1 MAASAILVVGNRS
14 LLSPEGDESFSGDG
28 AEPPASPVAALEIL
42 GKSIVEHTIARLHS
56 AGINSVSVV
65 REVGFSLTAGRRFVP
80 DVLMKQARKGFDRV
94 LLIRL
99 GAYAEV
105 DCADLLRFHSE
116 AGAGVTR
123 VCDLSGPL
131 DFWVLDSA
139 PSGRA
144 RPNLDSASEV
154 NPPSDYLTTGYVNR
168 LTDARDLRRL
178 VADAFQGRCAIRPR
192 GREVKPGVWIDD
204 GARVHR
210 SARIVAPAYIG
221 RGTRVRAAAL
231 VTRFSNLERRCL
243 VDFGTAIEDSSV
255 LPYTHVGRGLDVAHA
270 VVEGSRLVNLS
281 RNVAVTIR
289 DANLIGPTV
298 SRRHWFGY
306 GRKKKVEIALPITE
320 AFDIEPVPHAALRPR
335 TVLRILS
342 KGEV

>member
-14 LLSPEGDESFSGDG
+14 LLSPGDDESPSVDG
-28 AEPPASPVAALEIL
+28 TEPPATPIAALEIL
-42 GKSIVEHTIARLHS
+42 GQSIVEHTIARLHN
-56 AGINSVSVV
+56 AGIHAVSVV
-65 REVGFSLTAGRRFVP
+65 HEVGFSLTAGRRFVP
-80 DVLMKQARKGFDRV
+80 DVLMKQARKGFEKV

-105 DCADLLRFHSE
+105 DCADLLRFHGE
-116 AGAGVTR
+116 AGSAVTR
-123 VCDLSGPL
+123 VCDNSGPL

-139 PSGRA
+139 PAIGSR
-144 RPNLDSASEV
+144 LDLDLPSDA
-154 NPPSDYLTTGYVNR
+154 NPPSDYLTRGYVNR
-168 LTDARDLRRL
+168 LQGARDFRRL
-178 VADAFQGRCAIRPR
+178 VVDAFQGRCAIQPR
-192 GREVKPGVWIDD
+192 GREVNPGIWIDD

-210 SARIVAPAYIG
+210 SARMVAPAYIG

-231 VTRFSNLERRCL
+231 ITRFSNLERRCL
-243 VDFGTAIEDSSV
+243 VDYGTAIEDSSV

-270 VVEGSRLVNLS
+270 VVEGGRLMNLS
-281 RNVAVTIR
+281 RNVTVTIR
-289 DANLIGPTV
+289 DANLIGPT

-306 GRKKKVEIALPITE
+306 SGKRAAIAAPVTETVE
-320 AFDIEPVPHAALRPR
+320 FEPVPHLAPRPR

>member
-1 MAASAILVVGNRS
+1 
-14 LLSPEGDESFSGDG
+14 
-28 AEPPASPVAALEIL
+28 LEIL

-168 LTDARDLRRL
+168 LADARDLRRL
-178 VADAFQGRCAIRPR
+178 VTDAFQGRCAIR
-192 GREVKPGVWIDD
+192 K
-204 GARVHR
+204 
-210 SARIVAPAYIG
+210 
-221 RGTRVRAAAL
+221 
-231 VTRFSNLERRCL
+231 
-243 VDFGTAIEDSSV
+243 
-255 LPYTHVGRGLDVAHA
+255 
-270 VVEGSRLVNLS
+270 
-281 RNVAVTIR
+281 
-289 DANLIGPTV
+289 
-298 SRRHWFGY
+298 
-306 GRKKKVEIALPITE
+306 
-320 AFDIEPVPHAALRPR
+320 
-335 TVLRILS
+335 
-342 KGEV
+342 

>member
-14 LLSPEGDESFSGDG
+14 ILSPGGDESPSQDG
-28 AEPPASPVAALEIL
+28 AEPPATPIAALEIL
-42 GKSIVEHTIARLHS
+42 GRSIVEHTVARLHS
-56 AGINSVSVV
+56 AGIDAVSVV
-65 REVGFSLTAGRRFVP
+65 HEVGFSLTVGRRFVP
-80 DVLMKQARKGFDRV
+80 DVLAKQARNGFERV
-94 LLIRL
+94 LLVRL

-105 DCADLLRFHSE
+105 DCADLLRFHAE
-116 AGAGVTR
+116 AAAGVTR
-123 VCDLSGPL
+123 VCDNAGPL

-139 PSGRA
+139 PP
-144 RPNLDSASEV
+144 RPRLNLDLPSNV
-154 NPPSDYLTTGYVNR
+154 NPPSDYLTKGYVNR
-168 LTDARDLRRL
+168 LEGARDLRRL
-178 VADAFQGRCAIRPR
+178 VVDAFQGRCAIRPR
-192 GREVKPGVWIDD
+192 GREVNPGVWIDD

-210 SARIVAPAYIG
+210 SARMVAPAYVG

-231 VTRFSNLERRCL
+231 ITRFSNLERRCL
-243 VDFGTAIEDSSV
+243 VDYGTAIEDSSV

-270 VVEGSRLVNLS
+270 VVEGGRLMNLS

-289 DANLIGPTV
+289 DANLIGPTA

-306 GRKKKVEIALPITE
+306 GGGRAAVAAPITE
-320 AFDIEPVPHAALRPR
+320 TIEFEPVPHLAPRPR

>member
-1 MAASAILVVGNRS
+1 VAASAILVVGTRS
-14 LLSPEGDESFSGDG
+14 LLSPEGDESFSADG
-28 AEPPASPVAALEIL
+28 AEPPASPIASLEIL
-42 GKSIVEHTIARLHS
+42 GQSIVEHTIARLHS
-56 AGINSVSVV
+56 AGINTVSVV
-65 REVGFSLTAGRRFVP
+65 HEVGFSLTAGWRFVP
-80 DVLMKQARKGFDRV
+80 DVLMKQARKGFEKV

-105 DCADLLRFHSE
+105 DCADLLKFHSE
-116 AGAGVTR
+116 SGAGVTR
-123 VCDLSGPL
+123 VCDASGPL

-139 PSGRA
+139 PA
-144 RPNLDSASEV
+144 RRSRLNLDSHWEI
-154 NPPSDYLTTGYVNR
+154 NPPSDYLTRGYVNR
-168 LTDARDLRRL
+168 LEDARDLRRL

-192 GREVKPGVWIDD
+192 GREIKPGVWIDD
-204 GARVHR
+204 GARIHR

-231 VTRFSNLERRCL
+231 VTRFTNLERRCL
-243 VDFGTAIEDSSV
+243 VDYGTAIEDSSV
-255 LPYTHVGRGLDVAHA
+255 LPYTHVGRGLDLVHA

-281 RNVAVTIR
+281 HNVAVTIR
-289 DANLIGPTV
+289 DASLLGPTV

-306 GRKKKVEIALPITE
+306 GRKKAAVAVPITE
-320 AFDIEPVPHAALRPR
+320 AFEIESVVHAAARPR

>member
-1 MAASAILVVGNRS
+1 MAASAILVVGTRS
-14 LLSPEGDESFSGDG
+14 LLSPEGEESFSGDG
-28 AEPPASPVAALEIL
+28 AEPPASPIASLEIL
-42 GKSIVEHTIARLHS
+42 GKSIVEHTIERLHS
-56 AGINSVSVV
+56 AGIHAVSVV

-105 DCADLLRFHSE
+105 DCTDLLRFHSE

-123 VCDLSGPL
+123 VCDASGPL
-131 DFWVLDSA
+131 DFWVLNSA
-139 PSGRA
+139 PSGRS

-154 NPPSDYLTTGYVNR
+154 NPPSDYLTAGYVNR
-168 LTDARDLRRL
+168 LADARDLRRL

-192 GREVKPGVWIDD
+192 GREVRPGVWIDD

-231 VTRFSNLERRCL
+231 VT
-243 VDFGTAIEDSSV
+243 
-255 LPYTHVGRGLDVAHA
+255 HA

-289 DANLIGPTV
+289 DANIIGPTV

-306 GRKKKVEIALPITE
+306 GRKKMEVATPLTE
-320 AFDIEPVPHAALRPR
+320 TFEIEPVPHAALRPR

>member
-1 MAASAILVVGNRS
+1 MAASAILVVGTRS
-14 LLSPEGDESFSGDG
+14 LLSPESDESFSADG
-28 AEPPASPVAALEIL
+28 SEPPACPIASLEVL
-42 GKSIVEHTIARLHS
+42 GRSIVEHTIARLHT
-56 AGINSVSVV
+56 AGIHTVSVV

-80 DVLMKQARKGFDRV
+80 DVLMKQARRGFERV

-105 DCADLLRFHSE
+105 DCADLLQFHSE
-116 AGAGVTR
+116 EGAGVTR
-123 VCDLSGPL
+123 VCDASGPL

-139 PSGRA
+139 PA
-144 RPNLDSASEV
+144 RRSRLNLDSPWDV
-154 NPPSDYLTTGYVNR
+154 NPPSDYLTRGYVNR
-168 LTDARDLRRL
+168 LEDARDLRRL
-178 VADAFQGRCAIRPR
+178 VADAFEGRCAIRPC
-192 GREVKPGVWIDD
+192 GREITPGVWIDD
-204 GARVHR
+204 GARIHR

-231 VTRFSNLERRCL
+231 ISRFSNLERRCL
-243 VDFGTAIEDSSV
+243 VDYGTAIEDSSV
-255 LPYTHVGRGLDVAHA
+255 LPYTHVGRGLDLAHA

-281 RNVAVTIR
+281 HNVVVTIR
-289 DANLIGPTV
+289 DTNLIGPTA

-306 GRKKKVEIALPITE
+306 GRKKAAVAAPLTE
-320 AFDIEPVPHAALRPR
+320 ACEIESVAHAAPRPR

>member
-1 MAASAILVVGNRS
+1 MAASAILVVGTRS
-14 LLSPEGDESFSGDG
+14 LLSPESDESFSADG
-28 AEPPASPVAALEIL
+28 AEPPATPIASLEVL

-56 AGINSVSVV
+56 AGIHAVSVV
-65 REVGFSLTAGRRFVP
+65 HEVGFSLTAGWRFVP
-80 DVLMKQARKGFDRV
+80 EVLTKQARKGFERV

-105 DCADLLRFHSE
+105 DCAGLLQFHNQ

-123 VCDLSGPL
+123 VCDASGPL

-139 PSGRA
+139 PA
-144 RPNLDSASEV
+144 RRSKLNLDSQWEIH
-154 NPPSDYLTTGYVNR
+154 PPSDYLTRGYVNR
-168 LTDARDLRRL
+168 LQDARDLRRL
-178 VADAFQGRCAIRPR
+178 VADAFEGRCAIRPR
-192 GREVKPGVWIDD
+192 GREIKPGVWIDD
-204 GARVHR
+204 GARIHR
-210 SARIVAPAYIG
+210 SARLVAPAYIG

-231 VTRFSNLERRCL
+231 ISRFSNLERRCL
-243 VDFGTAIEDSSV
+243 VDYGTAIEDSSV
-255 LPYTHVGRGLDVAHA
+255 LPYTHVGRGLDLAHA

-289 DANLIGPTV
+289 DANLIGSTA

-306 GRKKKVEIALPITE
+306 GRKKAAVAAPITE
-320 AFDIEPVPHAALRPR
+320 AFEIDPVPHAAPRPR
-335 TVLRILS
+335 TVLRMLS

>member
-1 MAASAILVVGNRS
+1 MPASAILVVGNRS
-14 LLSPEGDESFSGDG
+14 LLLSPGGDESFPVDG
-28 AEPPASPVAALEIL
+28 TEPPATPIAALEIL
-42 GKSIVEHTIARLHS
+42 GQSIVEHTIARLHS
-56 AGINSVSVV
+56 AGINAVSVV
-65 REVGFSLTAGRRFVP
+65 HEVAFSLTAGQRFVP

-105 DCADLLRFHSE
+105 DCADLLRFHDE
-116 AGAGVTR
+116 AGAAVTR
-123 VCDLSGPL
+123 VCDNSGPL
-131 DFWVLDSA
+131 DCWVLDSA
-139 PSGRA
+139 PAIRGRL
-144 RPNLDSASEV
+144 NLDLPSDA
-154 NPPSDYLTTGYVNR
+154 NPPSDYLTKGYVNR
-168 LTDARDLRRL
+168 LEGARDLRRL
-178 VADAFQGRCAIRPR
+178 VVDAFQGRCAIRPR

-210 SARIVAPAYIG
+210 SARMVAPAYIG
-221 RGTRVRAAAL
+221 RGTRVRAATL
-231 VTRFSNLERRCL
+231 ITRFSNLERRCL
-243 VDFGTAIEDSSV
+243 VDYGTAIEDSSV

-270 VVEGSRLVNLS
+270 VVEGERLMNLS

-289 DANLIGPTV
+289 DANLIGPTA

-306 GRKKKVEIALPITE
+306 GGKKAAVAVPITE
-320 AFDIEPVPHAALRPR
+320 TIEFEPVPHLARRPR

>member
-1 MAASAILVVGNRS
+1 MPPGPWISGSWTPLPQAA
-14 LLSPEGDESFSGDG
+14 
-28 AEPPASPVAALEIL
+28 
-42 GKSIVEHTIARLHS
+42 
-56 AGINSVSVV
+56 
-65 REVGFSLTAGRRFVP
+65 AGRIW
-80 DVLMKQARKGFDRV
+80 
-94 LLIRL
+94 IR
-99 GAYAEV
+99 
-105 DCADLLRFHSE
+105 
-116 AGAGVTR
+116 
-123 VCDLSGPL
+123 
-131 DFWVLDSA
+131 
-139 PSGRA
+139 
-144 RPNLDSASEV
+144 ASEV

-168 LTDARDLRRL
+168 LADARDLRRL

-243 VDFGTAIEDSSV
+243 VDYGTAIEDSSV

-306 GRKKKVEIALPITE
+306 GRKKAEIAIPITE
-320 AFDIEPVPHAALRPR
+320 TFEIEPVPHAALRPR